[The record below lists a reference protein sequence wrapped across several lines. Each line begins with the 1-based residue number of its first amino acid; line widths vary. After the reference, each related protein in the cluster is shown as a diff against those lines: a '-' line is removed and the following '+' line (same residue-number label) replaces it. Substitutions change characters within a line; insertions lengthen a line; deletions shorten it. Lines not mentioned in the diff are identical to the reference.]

1 MKDDNHAAP
10 DLLSKFRGVLE
21 LHGRFSGPQEIQS
34 DMILI
39 QQRRLGAPF
48 KPYLWLEWD
57 TAAFDV
63 CFFCIWC
70 ENPSYSPLEPEAAS
84 G

>member
-1 MKDDNHAAP
+1 MPPRTFCRSSEASLNFMAG
-10 DLLSKFRGVLE
+10 SQ
-21 LHGRFSGPQEIQS
+21 GPQEIQS

-48 KPYLWLEWD
+48 KPYFGLSGIPQPSTGVSFVL
-57 TAAFDV
+57 V
-63 CFFCIWC
+63 

>member
-1 MKDDNHAAP
+1 MP
-10 DLLSKFRGVLE
+10 PR
-21 LHGRFSGPQEIQS
+21 RFCRSSEASLNFMAGSQGPQEIQS

-48 KPYLWLEWD
+48 KPFGLEWD
-57 TAAFDV
+57 TAAFDAFV
-63 CFFCIWC
+63 FVLVV
-70 ENPSYSPLEPEAAS
+70 NLSYSPVEPEAAS